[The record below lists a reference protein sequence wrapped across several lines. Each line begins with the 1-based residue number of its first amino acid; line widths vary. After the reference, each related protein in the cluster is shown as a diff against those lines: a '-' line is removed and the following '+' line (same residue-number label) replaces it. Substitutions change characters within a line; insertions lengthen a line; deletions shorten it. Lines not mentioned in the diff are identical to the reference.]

1 MFNELNQKNPTSQGS
16 AHEWKGLLPMRPLS
30 RFVRFARFAKLARLS
45 ALAFLSLSAAL
56 QTAHAAL
63 PIEHMKM
70 PSGLDVYWVNVQSLP
85 MVDMQIDFDAGARR
99 EPANK
104 VGLSSVVAMMLN
116 KGVLAQ
122 GKKQA
127 LDENQLGQAWADLGA
142 VFLASASDD
151 RMSIYMRALSQEDV
165 LSQALE
171 LAFRQITSPAFNA
184 SIWSREKA
192 RLMSDLK
199 ESLTQPAPVAA
210 RAFKA
215 AVMQDHPY
223 ARSMSE
229 GSIKRIELSDL
240 KAFHAKFIN
249 TCQAKLSLVGALD
262 KTKVLRLANALSL
275 QLKAQSACA
284 DALQGNSV
292 AAQVGKKGA
301 GVLDGFTEIKPL
313 QSAQRI
319 NIEFNSAQSHVLMG
333 QPGIERADPRYF
345 ALTVGNYILGGGG
358 FVSRLTE
365 QVREKRGLSYS
376 VYSYFSPALQAGP
389 FTIGLQTRKDQTDQ
403 ALTVVQDV
411 LEEFVSQGPTEEELQ
426 AAKDNLIGGFA
437 LRIDS
442 NKKLLDN
449 VANIAWHHLP
459 LDYLDTWSDQVRR
472 VSVKDIHDAFQGLID
487 PKKMVTVVVGAK
499 P

>member
-1 MFNELNQKNPTSQGS
+1 MPKLKNVKNRPNAWPAWEGEMKMINTLNAKCLHPMARLGRPLRLRL
-16 AHEWKGLLPMRPLS
+16 GLLWACVLATPLS
-30 RFVRFARFAKLARLS
+30 F
-45 ALAFLSLSAAL
+45 
-56 QTAHAAL
+56 AAL
-63 PIEHMKM
+63 PIEHVKLS
-70 PSGLDVYWVNVQSLP
+70 SGLEVFWVNVQSLP
-85 MVDMQIDFDAGARR
+85 MVDMQIDFDAGARL
-99 EPANK
+99 EPSSK

-122 GKKQA
+122 GQSRA
-127 LDENQLGQAWADLGA
+127 LDENQIGQAWADLGA
-142 VFLASASDD
+142 VFVASATDD
-151 RMSIYMRALSQEDV
+151 RMSIYMRSLSQEQV
-165 LSQALE
+165 LAKATA
-171 LAFRQITSPAFNA
+171 LAFRQITSPAFSA
-184 SIWSREKA
+184 SIWAREKP
-192 RLMSDLK
+192 RVLSDLK
-199 ESLTQPAPVAA
+199 ESMTQPAPVAA

-215 AVMQDHPY
+215 AVMQGHPY

-229 GSIKRIELSDL
+229 DTIKRIEVRDL
-240 KAFHAKFIN
+240 KDFHAKYFN
-249 TCQAKLSLVGALD
+249 PCFAKMSLVGALD
-262 KTKVLRLANALSL
+262 KEQVLKLANALSL
-275 QLKAQSACA
+275 QLKAQGACS
-284 DALQGNSV
+284 DT
-292 AAQVGKKGA
+292 AQGA
-301 GVLDGFTEIKPL
+301 GALAASKTTMGAQAIEAVRPL

-365 QVREKRGLSYS
+365 EVREKRGLSYS

-389 FTIGLQTRKDQTDQ
+389 FTIGLQTRKDQTEQ
-403 ALTVVQDV
+403 ALRVVQEV
-411 LEEFVSQGPTEEELQ
+411 LEEFVNQGPSTQELQ

-459 LDYLDTWSDQVRR
+459 LDYLDTWSERVQQVSER
-472 VSVKDIHDAFQGLID
+472 DIHEAFKGLID

>member
-1 MFNELNQKNPTSQGS
+1 MIKSLLSIHAFLVRGLQSFQRGLKARLLTLLLVLSWVPTS
-16 AHEWKGLLPMRPLS
+16 
-30 RFVRFARFAKLARLS
+30 
-45 ALAFLSLSAAL
+45 
-56 QTAHAAL
+56 HAAL
-63 PIEHMKM
+63 PIEHMKL

-99 EPANK
+99 EPASK

-116 KGVLAQ
+116 KGVSAQ
-122 GKKQA
+122 GKKPA

-142 VFLASASDD
+142 MFVASSSDD
-151 RMSIYMRALSQEDV
+151 RMSIYMRSLSQEGV
-165 LSQALE
+165 LFEALD

-184 SIWSREKA
+184 QIWSREKT
-192 RLMSDLK
+192 RLKSDLK
-199 ESLTQPAPVAA
+199 ESLTQPAPLAA

-223 ARSMSE
+223 GRSMGQE
-229 GSIKRIELSDL
+229 TIQRIEVSDL
-240 KAFHAKFIN
+240 RAFHAKFIT
-249 TCQAKLSLVGALD
+249 TCQAKLSLVGALNQEQ
-262 KTKVLRLANALSL
+262 VLKLATALSL
-275 QLKAQSACA
+275 RLHRQGECSHSPQSGSS
-284 DALQGNSV
+284 LE
-292 AAQVGKKGA
+292 GKKGSGA
-301 GVLDGFTEIKPL
+301 PEGFAEVKAL
-313 QSAQRI
+313 QAAQRI
-319 NIEFNSAQSHVLMG
+319 NIDFNSAQSHVLMG

-403 ALTVVQDV
+403 ALKVVQDV
-411 LEEFVSQGPTEEELQ
+411 LEEFVSQGPTQEELQ

-459 LDYLDTWSDQVRR
+459 LNYLDTWSDQVQA
-472 VSVKDIHDAFQGLID
+472 VSVKDIHEAFKGLID